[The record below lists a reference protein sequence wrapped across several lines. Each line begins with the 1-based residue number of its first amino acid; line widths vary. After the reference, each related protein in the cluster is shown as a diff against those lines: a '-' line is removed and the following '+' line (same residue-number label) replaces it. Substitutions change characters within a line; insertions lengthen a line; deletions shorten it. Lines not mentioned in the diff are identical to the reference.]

1 MPHAVRCGPPGSG
14 GSPGK
19 GLLRGTSR
27 PQGRT
32 NGGLLGRGT
41 PRVRRSG
48 PPESPT
54 GIELTVWAAWVRA
67 LPMARTSWRAAVKF
81 RGPGHPACRA
91 KRRVGRERINR
102 APVALTQKRTRP
114 RRTRQAGRPNPA
126 PRRPLRC
133 PAAPGRVLGTPR
145 VRRCARPW
153 RRGEG
158 PSRRKRAREF
168 GAPAHR
174 AGPQQRPAP
183 EPGTDAA
190 GTRAAKTPGNEGASR
205 PAGRAVLPTVCVSV
219 TYRACSPVPS

>member
-19 GLLRGTSR
+19 GLLRGRSR
-27 PQGRT
+27 RLGRT
-32 NGGLLGRGT
+32 SGESLGRGT
-41 PRVRRSG
+41 PRVPRCG
-48 PPESPT
+48 PPERLT
-54 GIELTVWAAWVRA
+54 GIELTVRAAWVRP
-67 LPMARTSWRAAVKF
+67 LPMARTSWRADVKF
-81 RGPGHPACRA
+81 RGPGHPARRA

-102 APVALTQKRTRP
+102 APIALTQKRTRP
-114 RRTRQAGRPNPA
+114 RRARQARRPNPA

-133 PAAPGRVLGTPR
+133 PAVPGRVLGTPR

-168 GAPAHR
+168 GAPALRVGPRHR
-174 AGPQQRPAP
+174 PVP
-183 EPGTDAA
+183 EPGIDLD
-190 GTRAAKTPGNEGASR
+190 GTRAAMTPGNEGASR
-205 PAGRAVLPTVCVSV
+205 RAGRAVLPTVCVSV